1 MMGDSQFPPGAP
13 VLKRVAPYI
22 VAVVIGGAGIG
33 YAVHEHNGAQTLA
46 TQNEQMTAQLA
57 STHAQLDTLMAKVNA
72 LAATTEAKPAAP
84 AHSAAISAK
93 PRAGSRRVSAAQ
105 EARFKKMQDQL
116 DAQGKAID
124 DTRNDLT
131 GTRTELTGSIART
144 HDELVLLEKKGE
156 RSYYEFD
163 LTKSKQF
170 KRVGPMGVSL
180 KKANEKHQYADLQLM
195 VEDRNLS
202 QKHVNLY
209 QPAMF
214 YQPDSQQP
222 IQVVIN
228 QISKDHIHGYVSA
241 PKYRP
246 SELASASDAGA
257 NPAQAAD
264 QAASSTAQPPARK
277 RLPPPSP
284 EPNQ

>member
-1 MMGDSQFPPGAP
+1 MMEDSLIPTGAP

-22 VAVVIGGAGIG
+22 VSVVIAGAGIG
-33 YAVHEHNGAQTLA
+33 YAVHEHHGAQNMA
-46 TQNEQMTAQLA
+46 TQNERMTAQLA
-57 STHAQLDTLMAKVNA
+57 ATHAQLDTLVAKVNA
-72 LAATTEAKPAAP
+72 LAASNEAKAAAP
-84 AHSAAISAK
+84 AYPTAIQTK
-93 PRAGSRRVSAAQ
+93 PRAGTRRAGAAQ
-105 EARFKKMQDQL
+105 DARFKKMQAQL
-116 DAQGKAID
+116 DAQGKAIED
-124 DTRNDLT
+124 ARNDLT

-144 HDELVLLEKKGE
+144 HDELVVLEKKGE

-170 KRVGPMGVSL
+170 KRVGPMGISL

-209 QPAMF
+209 QPSMF

-228 QISKDHIHGYVSA
+228 EISKDHIHGYVSA

-246 SELASASDAGA
+246 SELVSASDAGA
-257 NPAQAAD
+257 NPAHATD
-264 QAASSTAQPPARK
+264 QAARDSAQPPARK

>member
-1 MMGDSQFPPGAP
+1 MQEEILSSPRF
-13 VLKRVAPYI
+13 VNRL
-22 VAVVIGGAGIG
+22 GAGVVALVIVVVAMAA
-33 YAVHEHNGAQTLA
+33 YAFHEHSVSKRLADQNTSVNSALDSTRAQ
-46 TQNEQMTAQLA
+46 
-57 STHAQLDTLMAKVNA
+57 VNA
-72 LAATTEAKPAAP
+72 LTSRLDAMAAEKAAAEKPAALIYRKP
-84 AHSAAISAK
+84 MNAASSRHRIED
-93 PRAGSRRVSAAQ
+93 PRW
-105 EARFKKMQDQL
+105 KKMQGQL
-116 DAQGKAID
+116 DDQAKQID
-124 DTRNDLT
+124 ATRQDLASA
-131 GTRTELTGSIART
+131 RTELSGSIATT

-170 KRVGPMGVSL
+170 KRVGPLGISL

-209 QPAMF
+209 QPSMF
-214 YQPDSQQP
+214 YQPESQQP

-228 QISKDHIHGYVSA
+228 EISKDHIHGYVSA
-241 PKYRP
+241 PKYKT
-246 SELASASDAGA
+246 SELVSASDPGA
-257 NPAQAAD
+257 NRAQATD
-264 QAASSTAQPPARK
+264 QVASDSAQPPARK